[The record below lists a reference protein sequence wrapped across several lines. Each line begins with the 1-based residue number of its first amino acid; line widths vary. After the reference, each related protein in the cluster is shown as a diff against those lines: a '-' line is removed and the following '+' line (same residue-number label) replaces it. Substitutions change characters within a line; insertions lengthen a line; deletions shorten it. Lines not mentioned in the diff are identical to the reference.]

1 MHEDPFA
8 ACVLVATRNSISHVV
23 GDCGRP
29 SAPPKSIYPLSPSDQ
44 RPFSFFLIIKQTS
57 LVLSTTHKST
67 THYQVL
73 TPPCFAWS
81 RSTETPPNCTSPSS
95 TTSPSYHI
103 TIPHHHTTSPYHIT
117 LLYHITPPLQ
127 HHPHTTPPSSTTY
140 TLLYYHTPLLHPSST
155 NLQPPLPTP
164 SSAYTLLCHIT
175 LLYHIT
181 LTCHSH
187 QSSLCC

>member
-1 MHEDPFA
+1 MSWVIA
-8 ACVLVATRNSISHVV
+8 VAQVPPPRVYIPCPPRTR
-23 GDCGRP
+23 D
-29 SAPPKSIYPLSPSDQ
+29 LF
-44 RPFSFFLIIKQTS
+44 PFSSSSSKLLLSCLLLTS
-57 LVLSTTHKST
+57 
-67 THYQVL
+67 QQ
-73 TPPCFAWS
+73 
-81 RSTETPPNCTSPSS
+81 
-95 TTSPSYHI
+95 HI
-103 TIPHHHTTSPYHIT
+103 TKSSLLPASPGLGLQRHHQTVRHLPRPHHLHTTSPYHIT